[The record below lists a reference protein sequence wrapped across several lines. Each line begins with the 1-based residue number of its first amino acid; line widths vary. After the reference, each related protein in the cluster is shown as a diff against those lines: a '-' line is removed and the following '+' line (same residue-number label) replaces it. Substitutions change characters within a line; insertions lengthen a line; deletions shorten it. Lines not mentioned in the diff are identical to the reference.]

1 MKFRARRV
9 EEPEINLISFID
21 VVLMIVIF
29 FMLSSTFSQEGR
41 LKIRL
46 PEAGIAAVPR
56 TATPPIILAI
66 SADGVY
72 QINSTLVDGT
82 NSGMLR
88 AALMVV
94 AGEARDTR
102 ITVRADAQATHQ
114 AVVTAMDVI
123 ARLGFREVD
132 IVTLQEAPGSGGA
145 GAAAARTGA
154 ARTGAAPK

>member
-1 MKFRARRV
+1 
-9 EEPEINLISFID
+9 

-56 TATPPIILAI
+56 TATPPIILAV

-72 QINSTLVDGT
+72 QLNGTMVDGT
-82 NSGMLR
+82 DSTALR
-88 AALMVV
+88 AALVAV
-94 AGEARDTR
+94 AGEARDAR

-132 IVTLQEAPGSGGA
+132 IATLQEGSGSGGA

-154 ARTGAAPK
+154 APK

>member
-9 EEPEINLISFID
+9 EEPEVNLISFID

-29 FMLSSTFSQEGR
+29 FMLSSTFAREGR
-41 LKIRL
+41 RKIRL

-56 TATPPIILAI
+56 TATPPIILAV

-72 QINSTLVDGT
+72 QLNGTVVDCTDSTA
-82 NSGMLR
+82 LR
-88 AALMVV
+88 AALVAV
-94 AGEARDTR
+94 AGEARDAR

-132 IVTLQEAPGSGGA
+132 IATLQEGSGSGGA

-154 ARTGAAPK
+154 APQ

>member
-9 EEPEINLISFID
+9 EEPEVNLISFID

-46 PEAGIAAVPR
+46 PGAGIAAVPR
-56 TATPPIILAI
+56 TATPPIILAV
-66 SADGVY
+66 SVDGVY
-72 QINSTLVDGT
+72 QLNGTMVDGT
-82 NSGMLR
+82 DSTALR
-88 AALMVV
+88 AALVAV
-94 AGEARDTR
+94 AGEARDAR

-132 IVTLQEAPGSGGA
+132 IATLQEGSGSGGA
-145 GAAAARTGA
+145 EAAAARTGA
-154 ARTGAAPK
+154 APK

>member
-9 EEPEINLISFID
+9 EEPEVNLISFID

-56 TATPPIILAI
+56 TTPPSIILAI

-72 QINSTLVDGT
+72 QVNGTTIDDTDSGTL
-82 NSGMLR
+82 R
-88 AALMVV
+88 EAVV
-94 AGEARDTR
+94 AVAGDARDAR
-102 ITVRADAQATHQ
+102 ITVRADARATHQ

-132 IVTLQEAPGSGGA
+132 IATVQEGPGSGGA
-145 GAAAARTGA
+145 RPAAVRTGS
-154 ARTGAAPK
+154 APK

>member
-9 EEPEINLISFID
+9 EEPEVNLISFID

-56 TATPPIILAI
+56 TATPPIILAV

-72 QINSTLVDGT
+72 QLNGTMVDGT
-82 NSGMLR
+82 DSTALR
-88 AALMVV
+88 AALVPW
-94 AGEARDTR
+94 R
-102 ITVRADAQATHQ
+102 VRP
-114 AVVTAMDVI
+114 AM
-123 ARLGFREVD
+123 R
-132 IVTLQEAPGSGGA
+132 GSPCVPMRRP
-145 GAAAARTGA
+145 RTK
-154 ARTGAAPK
+154 RWSPPWM

>member
-9 EEPEINLISFID
+9 EEPEVNLISFID

-56 TATPPIILAI
+56 TTAPPIILAI

-72 QINSTLVDGT
+72 QVNGTTIDDTDSGTL
-82 NSGMLR
+82 R
-88 AALMVV
+88 EAVV
-94 AGEARDTR
+94 AVAGDARDAR
-102 ITVRADAQATHQ
+102 ITVRADARATHQ

-132 IVTLQEAPGSGGA
+132 IATVQEGPGSGGA
-145 GAAAARTGA
+145 RPAAVRTGS
-154 ARTGAAPK
+154 APK

>member
-9 EEPEINLISFID
+9 EEPEVNLISFID

-56 TATPPIILAI
+56 TATPPIILAV

-72 QINSTLVDGT
+72 QINGTMVDGT
-82 NSGMLR
+82 DRTALR
-88 AALMVV
+88 AALVAV
-94 AGEARDTR
+94 AGEARDAR

-132 IVTLQEAPGSGGA
+132 IATLQEGAGSGGD
-145 GAAAARTGA
+145 GVA

>member
-9 EEPEINLISFID
+9 EEPEVNLISFID

-56 TATPPIILAI
+56 TATPPIILAV

-72 QINSTLVDGT
+72 QINGTLVDGT
-82 NSGMLR
+82 DSGTLR
-88 AALMVV
+88 AALV
-94 AGEARDTR
+94 AVASGFLSPSNNSNGPAFGIWVALPSGGDLIPLPIATEPSARVQV
-102 ITVRADAQATHQ
+102 IHNSADAGRSIGLDSSEGLEGQG
-114 AVVTAMDVI
+114 D
-123 ARLGFREVD
+123 G
-132 IVTLQEAPGSGGA
+132 
-145 GAAAARTGA
+145 
-154 ARTGAAPK
+154 

>member
-9 EEPEINLISFID
+9 EEPEVNLISFID

-56 TATPPIILAI
+56 TATPPIILAV

-72 QINSTLVDGT
+72 QLNGTMVDGT
-82 NSGMLR
+82 DSTALR
-88 AALMVV
+88 AALVAV
-94 AGEARDTR
+94 AGEARDAR
-102 ITVRADAQATHQ
+102 ITVRADAHTPSRGHRHGCDR
-114 AVVTAMDVI
+114 TARI
-123 ARLGFREVD
+123 
-132 IVTLQEAPGSGGA
+132 P
-145 GAAAARTGA
+145 
-154 ARTGAAPK
+154 

>member
-9 EEPEINLISFID
+9 EEPEVNLISFID

-56 TATPPIILAI
+56 TTASPIILAV
-66 SADGVY
+66 SADGVS
-72 QINSTLVDGT
+72 QVNGATIDGT
-82 NSGMLR
+82 DSGTLR
-88 AALMVV
+88 AALVAV
-94 AGEARDTR
+94 AGEARDAR
-102 ITVRADAQATHQ
+102 ITVRADARATHQ

-132 IVTLQEAPGSGGA
+132 IATLQEAPGSA
-145 GAAAARTGA
+145 SARTDAARTGA
-154 ARTGAAPK
+154 VPK

>member
-9 EEPEINLISFID
+9 EEPEVNLISFID

-56 TATPPIILAI
+56 TATPPIILAV

-72 QINSTLVDGT
+72 QLNGTMVDGT
-82 NSGMLR
+82 DSTALR
-88 AALMVV
+88 AALVAV
-94 AGEARDTR
+94 AGEARDAR

-114 AVVTAMDVI
+114 AVVTAKDVI
-123 ARLGFREVD
+123 ARLGFREGDIATLQHAAVTYTSACDAALAGLGTD
-132 IVTLQEAPGSGGA
+132 IVL
-145 GAAAARTGA
+145 
-154 ARTGAAPK
+154 